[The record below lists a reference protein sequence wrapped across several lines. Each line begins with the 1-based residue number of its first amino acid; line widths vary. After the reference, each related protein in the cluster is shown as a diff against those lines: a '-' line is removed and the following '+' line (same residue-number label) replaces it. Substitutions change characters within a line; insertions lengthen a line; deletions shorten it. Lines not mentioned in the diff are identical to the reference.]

1 MRLGPRALPAAH
13 APRPAPAR
21 HTLPDP
27 RSADAPP
34 TASNNDGKKAP
45 PPASFRP
52 PQPHSSWAARE
63 AGAGVDGAPAGR
75 DYLHELGA
83 AQQYNINV
91 DHGESVCV
99 CGLVGWIGR
108 KKTTTRSL
116 TIFTSTGQNIDHLD
130 SVFLGTDAFAL
141 GTKSDIA
148 DGSLRRTEFRE
159 FGDFTVGDFYVAPA
173 FLDAVVLHIA
183 KNILAD
189 DEDAFDDKV
198 KVPVILGVWGG
209 KGQGKTFQTS
219 LALKKLGAMAVVMS
233 AGEMEDEWAGVPGK
247 RVRER
252 YRAAAD
258 LRRVRGVP
266 TCLVINDIDAGCGV
280 YENTQRTVNTQM
292 VVSTL
297 MNIADDP
304 NHVPSAADWRGMPKF
319 HPRVPII
326 VTGNDLSRVFAP
338 LLRDGRMEKFYWAP
352 TREDLTS
359 IVGYMYRED
368 DAIDVAAVHAL
379 LDAFPGQSL
388 DFYGALRAAT
398 YDGTIR
404 TWIKDVCGASVE
416 DEEANMSALS
426 AALVKKE
433 GDEKDPSTG
442 PCLDGVT
449 VTLDALMAEGRRLV
463 AEQDAVNSIKLSSE
477 YLKNQGGSGGLLGLQ
492 GDYVEPD
499 E

>member
-1 MRLGPRALPAAH
+1 MRVWFG
-13 APRPAPAR
+13 
-21 HTLPDP
+21 
-27 RSADAPP
+27 
-34 TASNNDGKKAP
+34 
-45 PPASFRP
+45 
-52 PQPHSSWAARE
+52 
-63 AGAGVDGAPAGR
+63 GVDRA
-75 DYLHELGA
+75 
-83 AQQYNINV
+83 
-91 DHGESVCV
+91 
-99 CGLVGWIGR
+99 

-116 TIFTSTGQNIDHLD
+116 TIFASTGQNIDHLD

-159 FGDFTVGDFYVAPA
+159 FGDFTVGDFYVAPV

-219 LALKKLGAMAVVMS
+219 LALNKLGAMAVVMS

-247 RVRER
+247 RIRER